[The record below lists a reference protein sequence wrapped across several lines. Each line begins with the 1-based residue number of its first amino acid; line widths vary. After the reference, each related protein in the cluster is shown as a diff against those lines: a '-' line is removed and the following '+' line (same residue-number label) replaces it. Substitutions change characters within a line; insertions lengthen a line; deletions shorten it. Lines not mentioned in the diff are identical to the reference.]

1 MKQVMLLKVKR
12 GGGVKR
18 SLNKQFTTSNRK
30 KGGCI

>member
-1 MKQVMLLKVKR
+1 MKQVMLLKVKW
-12 GGGVKR
+12 GR

>member
-12 GGGVKR
+12 GGVKR

>member
-1 MKQVMLLKVKR
+1 MKQVMLLKVKW
-12 GGGVKR
+12 GGGR